1 MYMKKAV
8 LSLVQRYLQFLARI
22 KIRWIRPEIIAVT
35 GSYGKTSAK
44 EAIFQVL
51 HAEFGD
57 DIGKN
62 WGNMNSVLGL
72 PLAILGFRS
81 YYFSLGILW
90 NVFVAQLNLF
100 FYRLPKILV
109 LELGIDKPG
118 EMSELL
124 SIIQPNIAAVTG
136 ISETHL
142 EGLKTIEVVKKEKNL
157 LFAALGRNG
166 VALINWDNDHSRNLF
181 IPEGVKKF
189 TFGTTITGTKSADVL
204 ASDIKVTDLGT
215 TFIMDLFGEK
225 INIKSKLYGAHSIKS
240 LLIAAAVGYQ
250 YGISAE
256 KIKKV
261 IEQIEPQK
269 GRMNLLKIENGIV
282 IIDDSYNSNPR
293 SAEKALWTLK
303 DIKYDSAR
311 KIAILG
317 NMNELGS
324 YSQEG
329 HLRVGKTAADIA
341 DLLLA
346 VGENRKYIAEGAEK
360 AGLSA
365 SKIRVFETT
374 EDLIDKIDGILQPN
388 DLVLV
393 KGSQNGVRLEKLVK
407 HLINNDKLASEILCR
422 QEKKWQGK

>member
-1 MYMKKAV
+1 MKKAV